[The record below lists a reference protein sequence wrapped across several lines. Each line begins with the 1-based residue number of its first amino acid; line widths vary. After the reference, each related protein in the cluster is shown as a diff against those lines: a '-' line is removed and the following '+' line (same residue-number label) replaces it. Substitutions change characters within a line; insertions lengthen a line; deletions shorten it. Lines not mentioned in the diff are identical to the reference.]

1 MKVDKMSVSFDG
13 KLGDEVRS
21 AARKAGTGLS
31 SWLAEAAEAKLR
43 ADALRE
49 FVDAWEAEQGPLTV
63 EELRRAEA
71 ELGLR
76 IGEPAA

>member
-1 MKVDKMSVSFDG
+1 MKVDKMSISFDSQ
-13 KLGDEVRS
+13 LGDEVRD

-31 SWLAEAAEAKLR
+31 SWLAEAAAVRLR

-49 FVDAWEAEQGPLTV
+49 FVDAWETEQAPLTI

-71 ELGLR
+71 ELGLPTTD
-76 IGEPAA
+76 PAE